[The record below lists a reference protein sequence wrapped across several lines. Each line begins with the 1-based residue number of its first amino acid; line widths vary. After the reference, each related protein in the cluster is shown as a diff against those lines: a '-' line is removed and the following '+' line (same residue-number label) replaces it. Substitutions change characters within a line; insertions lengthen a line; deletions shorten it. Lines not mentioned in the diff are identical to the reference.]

1 MASFAES
8 LENLKVT
15 MKGLN
20 ASMETLSNSMKGIL
34 AINTKMLPAL
44 TQFNDSQRIGVKQ
57 RKAMLEIMEKT
68 NPVIAKTT
76 VIIKAQ
82 SKAMNDAGESAKNTT
97 EDMKNNLTF
106 IGKILGDSNTGFMRK
121 TTGGVGFFHRMMYG
135 VDGYFIFKNRLDGVL
150 SFVDRTIVRPLSGK
164 SKKGEL
170 GFFGGLLKG
179 FGEDVRA
186 VDEGKGKT
194 GKLFNSIFGDIGSK
208 DKGKGLKGVKKFI
221 HFGAR
226 FFRIGLS
233 VVSVFAKYLV
243 FIGLFFASI
252 FIQFKVLKS
261 LGVDFKDIKRIAIDS
276 FKLFLAFGKAFY
288 ENIKEII
295 GGFKM
300 IFDSIFGDY
309 TLSES
314 LVLFVKGYGHVILGF
329 FKGVF
334 NLLAA
339 IISPILFGYI
349 MILKE
354 ILFELKDKI
363 IEKLAGPIQKVKDKS
378 TAMRMKR
385 TQITNDMI
393 GGFRGPLGGRF
404 ASGGVT
410 RGGVSL
416 VGELGPELIR
426 LPRGTRVHSNAESK
440 AMMGGNN
447 ITVNIQGRIGA
458 SDSELRQI
466 AQKVGQMINKEINR
480 TTSSRGLGA

>member
-1 MASFAES
+1 MTDPMINMSKS
-8 LENLKVT
+8 LSRLLVVQKEMLKVMQT
-15 MKGLN
+15 
-20 ASMETLSNSMKGIL
+20 
-34 AINTKMLPAL
+34 TKPIM
-44 TQFNDSQRIGVKQ
+44 DSTT
-57 RKAMLEIMEKT
+57 KAMKEQAKVIEDVGDAAEKT
-68 NPVIAKTT
+68 
-76 VIIKAQ
+76 
-82 SKAMNDAGESAKNTT
+82 GEK
-97 EDMKNNLTF
+97 LTF
-106 IGKILGDSNTGFMRK
+106 IGKFLGRPDRGFMRK

-150 SFVDRTIVRPLSGK
+150 AAIDTAIVKPLYGY
-164 SKKGEL
+164 G
-170 GFFGGLLKG
+170 GGGYFGGLLKG

-186 VDEGKGKT
+186 VDEGKGRAGELLSK
-194 GKLFNSIFGDIGSK
+194 IFGDVGSK

-233 VVSVFAKYLV
+233 VVAVFAKYLA
-243 FIGLFFASI
+243 FIGLFFLSI
-252 FIQFKVLKS
+252 MIQVKVLKA

-288 ENIKEII
+288 ENIKEVI

-309 TLSES
+309 TLAES
-314 LVLFVKGYGHVILGF
+314 LVLFLKGYKHVILGLL
-329 FKGVF
+329 KAAF
-334 NLLAA
+334 NILAA
-339 IISPILFGYI
+339 IISPILYGYI

-354 ILFELKDKI
+354 IFTELKDKI
-363 IEKLAGPIQKVKDKS
+363 VEKIAGPLEKVQVKLDGQVQKTRDIVSALKVIP
-378 TAMRMKR
+378 ML
-385 TQITNDMI
+385 
-393 GGFRGPLGGRF
+393 FGGRF

-447 ITVNIQGRIGA
+447 ITVNVQGRIGA